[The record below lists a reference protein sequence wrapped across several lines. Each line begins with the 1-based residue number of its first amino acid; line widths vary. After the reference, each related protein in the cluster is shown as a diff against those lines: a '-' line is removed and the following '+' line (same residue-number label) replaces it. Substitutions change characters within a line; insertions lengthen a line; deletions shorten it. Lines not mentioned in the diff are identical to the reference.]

1 MLVRLYQARHS
12 DANLYSQ
19 HRSRGRGIALNL
31 KSSSRPV
38 LHTAK
43 PKEGCI
49 TDYTANTPLHS
60 GCLQAPF
67 AIGIG
72 EGDGAVERKLG
83 VLRRQ
88 KAVQL
93 SGAVYQDNGG
103 SDREGVRAS
112 ATGSPTTIAR
122 FISRLTHR
130 DMVRGEPDPQGNISL
145 KGRVQQGLDSTV
157 NPPPLANAQVH
168 SQGAS
173 GET

>member
-12 DANLYSQ
+12 DASLYSQ

-31 KSSSRPV
+31 TSSSRPV
-38 LHTAK
+38 SHTAK

-49 TDYTANTPLHS
+49 TDYTANTPLLS

-67 AIGIG
+67 AVSLG
-72 EGDGAVERKLG
+72 EGDGARERKLG
-83 VLRRQ
+83 VLCRQ

-112 ATGSPTTIAR
+112 ASGSP
-122 FISRLTHR
+122 
-130 DMVRGEPDPQGNISL
+130 NCSL
-145 KGRVQQGLDSTV
+145 HFQI
-157 NPPPLANAQVH
+157 N
-168 SQGAS
+168 SQGR
-173 GET
+173 G